1 MLDLA
6 LMSGEDP
13 REEKSF
19 LFLLRK
25 HEERDREFGVFYL
38 SLLNILSRFAL
49 EKEDINELL

>member
-25 HEERDREFGVFYL
+25 HEERGREFGVFYL
-38 SLLNILSRFAL
+38 SLLNILS
-49 EKEDINELL
+49 